1 MTDPSPTSP
10 PSSPQDRLR
19 DHAIAAL
26 VPFFIAGNAGD
37 EVAAR
42 TVAEGLLDDY
52 HPATPKELQLSTQI
66 IALGWASLA
75 CVSASMAVKDQSLEE
90 MLRLQSLAIALNR
103 SSQKATKALE
113 ARRKE
118 RARDPGG
125 MTSESLAWDE
135 SAFQLAMNQ
144 ALEKMQDAGAR
155 LARFMAA
162 VKPAEPPAP
171 KLGPLFGEPMTP
183 AVLARRRKS

>member
-1 MTDPSPTSP
+1 MLPPSLGSRHYAAPFPHPAKYFFLAFPPQAHVEVVRTNDEQAAITDPSPTSP
-10 PSSPQDRLR
+10 PSSPQDCLR

-113 ARRKE
+113 A
-118 RARDPGG
+118 
-125 MTSESLAWDE
+125 
-135 SAFQLAMNQ
+135 
-144 ALEKMQDAGAR
+144 
-155 LARFMAA
+155 
-162 VKPAEPPAP
+162 
-171 KLGPLFGEPMTP
+171 
-183 AVLARRRKS
+183 